1 MSRKKCVRVTCDE
14 CGKSQDCLPGDLE
27 NGPTI
32 STDLPKGWLLVS
44 AFVKDEWWTIGEAG
58 WFIRPK
64 EPVDDRV
71 LDWLHACSRLC
82 AAGLLDK
89 LSSLLL
95 AVQ

>member
-1 MSRKKCVRVTCDE
+1 MSREKCVRVTCDE

-27 NGPTI
+27 RGPAI

-44 AFVKDEWWTIGEAG
+44 AFVKDEWTINEAG
-58 WFIRPK
+58 WFSTIIRLK
-64 EPVDDRV
+64 EPVDDQ
-71 LDWLHACSRLC
+71 WLHACSRLC